1 MLIIIPP
8 PHQYL
13 THSPTTHPSC
23 RPADFGL
30 SEMLDPERTHVSN
43 HNKGTPFYMAP
54 EITQHQQVPYAVLC
68 MHEWGIYC
76 VC

>member
-43 HNKGTPFYMAP
+43 HNKGTPFYAAP
-54 EITQHQQVPYAVLC
+54 ETVRHYQVCAAAAGWAC
-68 MHEWGIYC
+68 
-76 VC
+76 